1 RAPVERLT
9 MPDVAGIPASGPMED
24 YLIPDRA
31 RIGTALRVLARV
43 DRGQRGVVSVNGHES
58 PPPPLPLGE
67 GWGEGG
73 IRPDASWTELVSEAA
88 REIPQ
93 AASVV
98 EVDLTN
104 LTRRLDASR
113 ETWRRRGIEPSFTP
127 FFAEALLRALHE
139 VPRANASFDAVGRGI
154 RGYPAVHLAVSVTNA
169 DGSAASHGVIR
180 DADTRNVLGLAVE
193 IEALRAAHGGDPTA
207 L

>member
-1 RAPVERLT
+1 RTGQETAASVANLPLAALHSPVERQT
-9 MPDVAGIPASGPMED
+9 KPDAAGTPANGPMED

-31 RIGTALRVLARV
+31 RIGTALRALARV

-58 PPPPLPLGE
+58 PPPPLPL

-104 LTRRLDASR
+104 LTRRLD
-113 ETWRRRGIEPSFTP
+113 
-127 FFAEALLRALHE
+127 
-139 VPRANASFDAVGRGI
+139 
-154 RGYPAVHLAVSVTNA
+154 
-169 DGSAASHGVIR
+169 
-180 DADTRNVLGLAVE
+180 
-193 IEALRAAHGGDPTA
+193 
-207 L
+207 